1 MVKRTKQLARWPW
14 AAALLLAAA
23 WPLCAQEQEKSV
35 NLTGVFT
42 TGFYSAQNQNGREAN
57 IATVPAIVNLDLF
70 GFIGNPGFIS
80 YRLQPQLSAGSQAPE
95 AGFLSGN
102 GVTLSATFL
111 GRRSFPLT
119 LTYSNVQR
127 EQVSY
132 GSLTR
137 ISGLRSVSHD
147 RSFGLNWQVRAPDWP
162 QLSFDLNTASNALEP
177 EDPIIPDYSS
187 RSRRYGFGLHDRR
200 WGWTLD
206 SSAHWDRFSSDFA
219 NPLEPDLI
227 TTTLDRDSSHYQFTA
242 QRPLWSRSQLVL
254 TGGLLDSQNTF
265 NDRPF
270 NQEVRYANA
279 LLTFGW
285 GERWRGGFRSGY
297 TSNLLGAE
305 IQEALGQLAGSGG
318 SGSSNS
324 GALVFVPFQTRV
336 SSLSVGGD
344 LHYQAHRDWSFFGGV
359 SQNNVSTPDGTV
371 TAAEADYLNTT
382 GGANFHRTFSWAT
395 LNGQYSLNLGRLNYA
410 NIPNSRLLGHSFSLM
425 AQRGSVD
432 RLELTASL
440 QASNQRVDQLHA
452 LRSDQQSAEFSVGR
466 RVASLVLRGGAG
478 MQRSSF
484 RDGGVDYSADGLS
497 FRASVE
503 HPRVQF
509 RYSRNAVDGNTFQ
522 PFFFDPASSAGSS
535 AVLLGLPV
543 RVILSTL
550 RTQTLGLHATPWRRL
565 EATWSWTTSRQE
577 FDSRLNNDYDQFD
590 LRLGYRFRLLTFEAG
605 YARYQQSFLTLT
617 SYERRRLYLRVS
629 RPFRVF

>member
-1 MVKRTKQLARWPW
+1 MKRAIELGRCLG
-14 AAALLLAAA
+14 AAALLLAAVC
-23 WPLCAQEQEKSV
+23 PLCAQEPEKALNV
-35 NLTGVFT
+35 TGVFT
-42 TGFYSAQNQNGREAN
+42 TGFYSAQNQNGRDASFT
-57 IATVPAIVNLDLF
+57 TVPAILNLDLF
-70 GFIGNPGFIS
+70 GYVGNPGFIS
-80 YRLQPQLSAGSQAPE
+80 YRFQPQLAAGSQAPE

-102 GVTLSATFL
+102 GLTFSATFL

-119 LTYSNVQR
+119 LTYSNLQH
-127 EQVSY
+127 EQISY

-162 QLSFDLNTASNALEP
+162 QLTFDVNTASNALEP

-187 RSRRYGFGLHDRR
+187 RNRRYGFGLRDHR

-206 SSAHWDRFSSDFA
+206 SSVHWDKFSSDFA

-227 TTTLDRDSSHYQFTA
+227 TTSLDRDASNFLLTA

-254 TGGLLDSQNTF
+254 SGGWLDSQNTF

-270 NQEVRYANA
+270 DQEVRYANA
-279 LLTFGW
+279 LLTFAW

-297 TSNLLGAE
+297 SSNLLGTE
-305 IQEALGQLAGSGG
+305 IQEALGQLTGAGG
-318 SGSSNS
+318 SGSSNA

-344 LHYQAHRDWSFFGGV
+344 LHYQAHRDWGFFGGV
-359 SQNNVSTPDGTV
+359 SQNNVSTPDGTIA
-371 TAAEADYLNTT
+371 AAEADYLNTT
-382 GGANFHRTFSWAT
+382 GGVSFHRTFSWANVT
-395 LNGQYSLNLGRLNYA
+395 SQYSLNAGRLNYA
-410 NIPNSRLLGHSFSLM
+410 NISNSRLLGHAFSLT

-432 RLELTASL
+432 RLELTGSF
-440 QASNQRVDQLHA
+440 QFSNQRVDQIHA
-452 LRSDQQSAEFSVGR
+452 LRSDQQSAGFSLGR
-466 RVASLVLRGGAG
+466 RLASLVFRGGAG

-484 RDGGVDYSADGLS
+484 RDGGLDYSADGLT
-497 FRASVE
+497 FHASVE

-522 PFFFDPASSAGSS
+522 PFLFDPASSAGSS

-565 EATWSWTTSRQE
+565 EATMSWTTSRQD
-577 FDSRLNNDYDQFD
+577 FDRRLNNDYDQFD

-605 YARYQQSFLTLT
+605 YARYEQSFLTLT
-617 SYERRRLYLRVS
+617 SYQRRRLYLRVS
-629 RPFRVF
+629 RPFRIL